1 MSKVIKITPDEEGR
15 AYLRLYGSK
24 IEVTGQA
31 DKKGKGEITAFGEV
45 YRFQIE
51 KGSKKTE
58 VEDST
63 PETEPEP
70 TLNEAPVEA
79 EEVADEN

>member
-51 KGSKKTE
+51 KSSEKTAA
-58 VEDST
+58 EDST

-70 TLNEAPVEA
+70 TPAEAK
-79 EEVADEN
+79 EVVDEN